1 MRSATPPR
9 LSRPTCAVR
18 HRPRPSRSL
27 GRLAFRCRVQPQS
40 AQLVVHHQSCP
51 ASRINA
57 ITCSGSADHASPAAM
72 ALPARLPAEPRSGRN
87 QGLNHVVAILL
98 GNEYHLQLGVPSGSN
113 LVPEHALARCG
124 SFFVASERVVRGHL
138 ATGVPNL
145 DGLASTSGAAILK
158 PKSSNPLPRRMALK
172 ATEAKRRRCDAGVR
186 RKRGANPLG
195 RLRWS
200 RAPDGA
206 SAPGHLSR
214 S

>member
-1 MRSATPPR
+1 MPTFQPR
-9 LSRPTCAVR
+9 
-18 HRPRPSRSL
+18 
-27 GRLAFRCRVQPQS
+27 S

-158 PKSSNPLPRRMALK
+158 PKSSNPLPRRTALK
-172 ATEAKRRRCDAGVR
+172 ATEAKRRRCDAGSEGSVEQIRSVGSGGRAHLMALLLLGISRVVDVR
-186 RKRGANPLG
+186 DPIQ
-195 RLRWS
+195 
-200 RAPDGA
+200 RAYDRISTVP
-206 SAPGHLSR
+206 SFNFLSG
-214 S
+214 